1 MKPIKIKKEQGF
13 SILAIILV
21 IVAIVVAIG
30 VWALSGQ
37 SNSSSSQN
45 SSAELVVSSILNDSS
60 SIKSRFDELVIGGA
74 NPENITFKPNL
85 ASSYNILD
93 PQNGI
98 PLLKAPTNAIRGE
111 SAIPEGIY
119 VYSKTIKGNQI
130 GSEKDDYAIVLAG
143 VKATVCR
150 KLNYITYG
158 SENVPKITSIGNAAG
173 FVANATA
180 ADPNTTVAID
190 LSSMDSV
197 QGWTMGCVASGS
209 SDSDENFFFRIL
221 KPN

>member
-1 MKPIKIKKEQGF
+1 MKPIKIKKKQGF

-37 SNSSSSQN
+37 SNSSNSQS
-45 SSAELVVSSILNDSS
+45 SSAELVASSISNDSS

-74 NPENITFKPNL
+74 NAERITFKPNV
-85 ASSYNILD
+85 ADSYNMLD
-93 PQNGI
+93 TVNGLQQLRSPI
-98 PLLKAPTNAIRGE
+98 NAIRGE

-119 VYSKTIKGNQI
+119 VYNKKFKGNQI
-130 GSEKDDYAIVLAG
+130 GSEKDDYAIVLSG

-150 KLNYITYG
+150 KLNYVTYG
-158 SENVPKITSIGNAAG
+158 SENVPKLSSVASAVDA
-173 FVANATA
+173 VANATA
-180 ADPNTTVAID
+180 ADPNTAVSID
-190 LSSMDSV
+190 LTSLDSV
-197 QGWTMGCVASGS
+197 QGWTLGCIATGS
-209 SDSDENFFFRIL
+209 SDSDQNFFFRIV

>member
-1 MKPIKIKKEQGF
+1 MKKINIKKEQGF

-37 SNSSSSQN
+37 SNSSNSQS
-45 SSAELVVSSILNDSS
+45 SSAELVGSSIINDSS

-74 NPENITFKPNL
+74 NPSRIVFKPSL
-85 ASSYNILD
+85 ADSYNIYD
-93 PQNGI
+93 PQTG
-98 PLLKAPTNAIRGE
+98 LSVLKAPTSAVRAE
-111 SAIPEGIY
+111 SSVPEGIY
-119 VYSKTIKGNQI
+119 VFSKTLKGNQI
-130 GSEKDDYAIVLAG
+130 GTEKDDYAIILAG

-158 SENVPKITSIGNAAG
+158 SENVPKLASIGTAAG
-173 FVANATA
+173 FVTNATA
-180 ADPNTTVAID
+180 ADPNTGVSID
-190 LSSMDSV
+190 LSSIDSV
-197 QGWTMGCVASGS
+197 QGWTMGCIASGS
-209 SDSDENFFFRIL
+209 SDSDQNFFFRIV